1 METHWP
7 KTLGVG
13 GFERGDSMPDVLI
26 DLEWLPP
33 VVPRDIPSP
42 GEDESLVHFAQA
54 VADHDSDK
62 LDEIVRLIGHL
73 AVTIE

>member
-1 METHWP
+1 
-7 KTLGVG
+7 
-13 GFERGDSMPDVLI
+13 MPDVLI
-26 DLEWLPP
+26 GLEWPP
-33 VVPRDIPSP
+33 PIVPRDIPSP
-42 GEDESLVHFAQA
+42 SDDGCLVHFAQA